1 MRPRPRLEDGFA
13 LAKLPVEY
21 CEAPS
26 ADFAYNVSFLSMIHE
41 PGHSKLLLDQNWL
54 DALVDQMGRTL
65 YAQCVTVFFVDR
77 YFLWSQHKTESVLF
91 QTVLIPLSCVTQ
103 CVESTVRKMSS
114 SGQEGVGSEWCRRI
128 FYSAFPSHSVSHVE
142 KTLSNC
148 YPTRWKAKSSCK
160 LLSKGHAV
168 CQSSSGSEQI
178 HKPPKELAER
188 PLVAGYDHGFGGFG
202 GLAPQCLVDS
212 DD

>member
-65 YAQCVTVFFVDR
+65 YAQCVTVFFVD
-77 YFLWSQHKTESVLF
+77 S
-91 QTVLIPLSCVTQ
+91 ISC
-103 CVESTVRKMSS
+103 
-114 SGQEGVGSEWCRRI
+114 
-128 FYSAFPSHSVSHVE
+128 
-142 KTLSNC
+142 
-148 YPTRWKAKSSCK
+148 
-160 LLSKGHAV
+160 GHNTK
-168 CQSSSGSEQI
+168 QSRFCFRLCSY
-178 HKPPKELAER
+178 R
-188 PLVAGYDHGFGGFG
+188 
-202 GLAPQCLVDS
+202 
-212 DD
+212 